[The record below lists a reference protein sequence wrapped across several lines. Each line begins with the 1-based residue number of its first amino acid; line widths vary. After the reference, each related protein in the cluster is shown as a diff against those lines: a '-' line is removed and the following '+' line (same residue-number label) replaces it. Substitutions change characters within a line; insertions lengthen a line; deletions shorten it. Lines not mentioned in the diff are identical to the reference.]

1 MPYITSDSFKGF
13 LYPDGPIGTS
23 TTTFATFNINNDD
36 MGIAFPVS
44 MPEAA
49 TITRVML
56 YCTVANTLIDPPSV
70 RLEGIAADGQPN
82 NISLSGASVVIPN
95 TAGFLEITLTTPYA
109 AAAGEELHIVIR
121 QGNQSTGN
129 QTFSTV
135 RRSGNPMYPAV
146 WSRAT
151 GAANFTKITGNNGLP
166 QAIVGSTT
174 KWYGIAL
181 PLQAH
186 ASAGNFGYPQYV
198 GFYFKT
204 PANYPELFLTSV
216 WAGCSLTAGEQTTF
230 EIYNTAGTV
239 LYTSTVSNNMYLS
252 AAATRMTEF
261 LVVNGLYIQPNT
273 KYYVMFR
280 STNVASFKET
290 YRCIAPSAA
299 AMLDFSNGIEWG
311 IARYSSGTFID
322 TLGQVPS
329 AALQIS
335 GSRYFQTSGGATVA
349 SLPAGFNQL
358 DF

>member
-1 MPYITSDSFKGF
+1 MPYITSNTFKGY
-13 LYPDGPIGTS
+13 LHPDGLIGTS
-23 TTTFATFNINNDD
+23 TTTFATFNFNNDD
-36 MGIAFPVS
+36 MGVAFPVT

-49 TITRVML
+49 TITRVLL
-56 YCTVANTLIDPPSV
+56 YCTVASALTDPATV

-82 NISLSGASVVIPN
+82 NTSLSGAAVNIPDA
-95 TAGFLEITLTTPYA
+95 TGFLEITLGTPYA
-109 AAAGEELHIVIR
+109 AAAGEEFHIVIR
-121 QGNQSTGN
+121 LANQTSGS

-135 RRSGNPMYPAV
+135 RRFGAPMYPAV
-146 WSRAT
+146 WTRAT
-151 GAANFTKITGNNGLP
+151 GAANFTKLTTNNGLP
-166 QAIVGSTT
+166 QAIVGSAT
-174 KWYGIAL
+174 KWYGVAL

-239 LYTSTVSNNMYLS
+239 LYTSTVDNNMYLG
-252 AAATRMTEF
+252 AAATRMSEF
-261 LVVNGLYIQPNT
+261 LVTNGLWIQPNT

-299 AMLDFSNGIEWG
+299 AMLDFNNGVEWG
-311 IARYSSGTFID
+311 IARYASGTFLD
-322 TLGQVPS
+322 TPGQVPS
-329 AALQIS
+329 AALELS
-335 GSRYFQTSGGATVA
+335 GMRYFQTSGTTTY
-349 SLPAGFNQL
+349 SLPAGFNNYSG
-358 DF
+358 